1 MFFKLRCFKGGVAS
15 QPVAAE
21 RATTRLTAPHTARWT
36 HELSLSPSA
45 SLSRS
50 LSAST
55 PAYATP
61 ACHATP
67 SLLACHTTPSLLACA
82 MRCDSAT
89 PRLLQRRAVG
99 GPHANLSANAFWQLP
114 SIAMGAL
121 SFLLPLAL
129 VCGLR
134 SQVSP
139 PRIPSYLARPSRL
152 QAAPHQQWFGTA
164 PWCST
169 DESDCT
175 SRGMKF
181 VKYDERG
188 DGDKCWSGN
197 KVLCELD
204 PVCGLRSQA
213 PSRIPS
219 YLARPSR
226 SQAGPQQQWF
236 GTAPACST
244 DESDCTSRGMK
255 FVKYHKSGD
264 GKLCWSG
271 RKVLCELPTQGYKWI
286 GTAPNCMGV
295 ISDCAANNMAF
306 VLKHNAG
313 DGTNCLTG
321 TKACRAALEPA
332 FPSAKANES
341 MVEHGRVVPESMSP
355 SPPTYLRSRR
365 CCASPFHPSSPRV
378 PTTRRRSSMWSC
390 GTSSPGRSSQATTD
404 STSARCPPPRPPL
417 PPRTPCLAAQ

>member
-1 MFFKLRCFKGGVAS
+1 MKLSLPSGCLAELAGTLQPDTVACDHDGHQLSWNLPSSISGHGVHVPDAAQTTDQRTPVPHECFSHLFSRSRAFRLINTLAIQVEMFFKLRCFKGGVAS

-139 PRIPSYLARPSRL
+139 LEDSLVPRSSFSLAGR
-152 QAAPHQQWFGTA
+152 AAPA
-164 PWCST
+164 VVRNS
-169 DESDCT
+169 
-175 SRGMKF
+175 
-181 VKYDERG
+181 
-188 DGDKCWSGN
+188 
-197 KVLCELD
+197 
-204 PVCGLRSQA
+204 
-213 PSRIPS
+213 
-219 YLARPSR
+219 
-226 SQAGPQQQWF
+226 
-236 GTAPACST
+236 
-244 DESDCTSRGMK
+244 
-255 FVKYHKSGD
+255 
-264 GKLCWSG
+264 
-271 RKVLCELPTQGYKWI
+271 
-286 GTAPNCMGV
+286 
-295 ISDCAANNMAF
+295 
-306 VLKHNAG
+306 
-313 DGTNCLTG
+313 
-321 TKACRAALEPA
+321 AL
-332 FPSAKANES
+332 
-341 MVEHGRVVPESMSP
+341 V
-355 SPPTYLRSRR
+355 
-365 CCASPFHPSSPRV
+365 FH
-378 PTTRRRSSMWSC
+378 
-390 GTSSPGRSSQATTD
+390 
-404 STSARCPPPRPPL
+404 
-417 PPRTPCLAAQ
+417 